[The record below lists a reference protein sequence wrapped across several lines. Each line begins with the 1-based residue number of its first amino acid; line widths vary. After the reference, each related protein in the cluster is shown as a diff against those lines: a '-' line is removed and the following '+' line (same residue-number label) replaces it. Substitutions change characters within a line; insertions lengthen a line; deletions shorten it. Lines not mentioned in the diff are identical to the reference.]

1 MGLTVPRAE
10 TPSLQQSAN
19 LAHQLHFIKD
29 LLSAPLTALVGDSSE
44 IKNIFEQIESQLP
57 EPLQIKLW
65 PASNLP
71 FFRVEVNRAQQRI
84 EARRSQTFLKVDIA
98 QKCKALN
105 QKKATLDIKADVSD
119 NMNRLDLLKKEL
131 AELEEKIHTTKRLI
145 QAEEA
150 SIANSKQET
159 QKIAEQIQVEFAEI
173 STLSR
178 QIVTGDDKDDEAIIA
193 RADTVRTD
201 PRHRRIPEPVDRLK
215 RQLVL
220 PVNLKF
226 TTVLK

>member
-1 MGLTVPRAE
+1 MGLTVPGAE

-19 LAHQLHFIKD
+19 LAHQLHLVKD
-29 LLSAPLTALVGDSSE
+29 LLSAPLTALVGDSNE
-44 IKNIFEQIESQLP
+44 IRNIFEQIESQLP

-71 FFRVEVNRAQQRI
+71 FFRVEVNKAQQRI
-84 EARRSQTFLKVDIA
+84 EACRSQASLKADIS

-105 QKKATLDIKADVSD
+105 QKKATLDTKADVSA

-131 AELEEKIHTTKRLI
+131 AEFEEKVRTTKELI

-150 SIANSKQET
+150 SIANSKQEI
-159 QKIAEQIQVEFAEI
+159 QEIAEQIQVEFAEI

-178 QIVTGDDKDDEAIIA
+178 HIVTGDDKDDEAIIA
-193 RADTVRTD
+193 RVDAVRTEAI
-201 PRHRRIPEPVDRLK
+201 HAIEEFLN
-215 RQLVL
+215 Q
-220 PVNLKF
+220 
-226 TTVLK
+226 

>member
-1 MGLTVPRAE
+1 MGLTAPGTK

-65 PASNLP
+65 SASNLP
-71 FFRVEVNRAQQRI
+71 FFRIEVSKAQQRM
-84 EARRSQTFLKVDIA
+84 EARRSQTSLKADIT

-105 QKKATLDIKADVSD
+105 QKKAILDIKADVSA
-119 NMNRLDLLKKEL
+119 NMNRLNLLKKEL
-131 AELEEKIHTTKRLI
+131 AELEEKVRITKELI

-159 QKIAEQIQVEFAEI
+159 QEIAKQIQAEFAEI

-193 RADTVRTD
+193 RADTVRTEAI
-201 PRHRRIPEPVDRLK
+201 HAIEEFLN
-215 RQLVL
+215 Q
-220 PVNLKF
+220 
-226 TTVLK
+226 

>member
-1 MGLTVPRAE
+1 MGLTVPGAE

-19 LAHQLHFIKD
+19 LAHQLHLVKD
-29 LLSAPLTALVGDSSE
+29 LLSAPLTALVGDSNE
-44 IKNIFEQIESQLP
+44 IRNIFEQIESQLP

-71 FFRVEVNRAQQRI
+71 FFRVEVNKAQQRI
-84 EARRSQTFLKVDIA
+84 EARRSQASLKADIS

-105 QKKATLDIKADVSD
+105 QKKATLYTKADVSA

-131 AELEEKIHTTKRLI
+131 AEFEEKVRTTKELI

-159 QKIAEQIQVEFAEI
+159 QEIAEHI
-173 STLSR
+173 
-178 QIVTGDDKDDEAIIA
+178 
-193 RADTVRTD
+193 
-201 PRHRRIPEPVDRLK
+201 
-215 RQLVL
+215 
-220 PVNLKF
+220 
-226 TTVLK
+226 

>member
-1 MGLTVPRAE
+1 MGLIVPGAKAL
-10 TPSLQQSAN
+10 PLQQSAN
-19 LAHQLHFIKD
+19 LSHQLRLIKD
-29 LLSAPLTALVGDSSE
+29 FLSAPTTALVDDSSN

-65 PASNLP
+65 SASNLP
-71 FFRVEVNRAQQRI
+71 FFRIEVSKAQQRM
-84 EARRSQTFLKVDIA
+84 EARRSQTSLKADIT

-105 QKKATLDIKADVSD
+105 QKKATLDIKADVSA

-131 AELEEKIHTTKRLI
+131 AELEEKVRTTKELI
-145 QAEEA
+145 QAEET

-159 QKIAEQIQVEFAEI
+159 QEIAEQIQAEFAEI

-193 RADTVRTD
+193 RADSVRTEAI
-201 PRHRRIPEPVDRLK
+201 HATE
-215 RQLVL
+215 
-220 PVNLKF
+220 KF
-226 TTVLK
+226 LNQ